1 MIDYYKGWIIQLF
14 LEDQYWQ
21 VDVIS
26 PEGHYSGIGGLVGI
40 YSDPFSALQDTY
52 ERIDRRIAW
61 SSLGQILAEFCDRGL
76 ISETEWDNLTDSL
89 TCWVVQ

>member
-26 PEGHYSGIGGLVGI
+26 PDGHYSEIGCLVGM
-40 YSDPFSALQDTY
+40 YGDPLSALQDTY

-61 SSLGQILAEFCDRGL
+61 SSLRQILAEFRDRGL